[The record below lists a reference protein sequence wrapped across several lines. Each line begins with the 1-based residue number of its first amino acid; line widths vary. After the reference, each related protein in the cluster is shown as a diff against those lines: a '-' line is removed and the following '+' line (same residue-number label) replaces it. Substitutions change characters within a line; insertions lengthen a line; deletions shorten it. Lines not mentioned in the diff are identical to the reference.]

1 MDPERCIFPKFNED
15 GCRIKDRRQR
25 ISPHGAGTPE
35 NLPLGISHCPTAHLA
50 VCAVCAKVGCISAN
64 ARTNFIRL
72 SQIHISQSLSLTS
85 SISVLCRG
93 LGEVSA
99 DPTFGLPLC
108 HGTAKFVTR
117 RFAHAA
123 PGGPSLR
130 SDAFRCTLLLNVAG
144 NHMRPGPLC
153 DLREQKVLRAPR
165 ASETGSLLQYPRFPK
180 AQSIPLPPPPPA
192 RARWRRRWRRC
203 PWMHSDSEAL
213 RPQHPRHL
221 LAAAGS
227 RSDWCVASRGI
238 KPFIMEGLLLHRFLL

>member
-1 MDPERCIFPKFNED
+1 MLWSAEVSNPQQFQFGAQVPTGAQTCANAANGGLDLLCPFLTQAASVLDPECCIFPKFNED

-117 RFAHAA
+117 RFA
-123 PGGPSLR
+123 PRGSGRSKPSK
-130 SDAFRCTLLLNVAG
+130 RCI
-144 NHMRPGPLC
+144 
-153 DLREQKVLRAPR
+153 
-165 ASETGSLLQYPRFPK
+165 S
-180 AQSIPLPPPPPA
+180 
-192 RARWRRRWRRC
+192 
-203 PWMHSDSEAL
+203 MHS
-213 RPQHPRHL
+213 
-221 LAAAGS
+221 
-227 RSDWCVASRGI
+227 AS
-238 KPFIMEGLLLHRFLL
+238 